1 MMVYGLG
8 YGLFQ
13 LDENLFPWYERA
25 FGRPIDEIMD
35 LFTRQNRYL
44 LELVDEV
51 KNLLSIR

>member
-13 LDENLFPWYERA
+13 LNENLFPWYERA